1 MRARVLTPLLLCAA
15 ILTFLGCVKTV
26 DGHRTGAV
34 PFSRDKV
41 QSLYDRPAREVFAA
55 MRDVLAYNGVITS
68 EDVVR
73 QSFEAKVDQ
82 RTVWVKVEAQEAR
95 LTQLT
100 IQCRGKGG
108 GADLDLAMYLD
119 KQVAVRLASGTL
131 GPPPASK
138 PPAPAR

>member
-1 MRARVLTPLLLCAA
+1 MRAKLLVLLTLCAVA
-15 ILTFLGCVKTV
+15 PLFNACVKTV

-34 PFSRDKV
+34 PFTKDKV
-41 QSLYDRPAREVFAA
+41 ENLYDRPAREVYAA
-55 MRDVLAYNGVITS
+55 VRDVLAFNGVITS

-82 RTVWVKVEAQEAR
+82 KTVWVKVEPQEAK
-95 LTQLT
+95 LTLLT

-108 GADLDLAMYLD
+108 GADRDLANFLD

-131 GPPPASK
+131 GTPPATRSTS
-138 PPAPAR
+138 PTR